1 MTSFILLKFL
11 KKTSYYKQ
19 QYLKLL
25 ATQNVDSFLSFA
37 SDNLVKEN
45 KSMSVVQHM
54 DKEKNKEI

>member
-25 ATQNVDSFLSFA
+25 ATQNVDSFLFFA

-54 DKEKNKEI
+54 DKEKIKEI